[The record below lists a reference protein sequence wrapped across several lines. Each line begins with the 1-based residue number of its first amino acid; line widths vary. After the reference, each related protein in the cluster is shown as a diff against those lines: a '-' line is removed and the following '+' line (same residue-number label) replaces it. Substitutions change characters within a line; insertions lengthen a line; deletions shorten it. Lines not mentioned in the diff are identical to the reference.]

1 MKTDWRKLED
11 KVEITDNEIEAM
23 GQSQMKRWIC
33 HEISRML
40 KVSSEKLIHV
50 KCVVLSTAVFTF
62 MYSQLKR
69 TGPQATAL

>member
-11 KVEITDNEIEAM
+11 KVEITDDEIEAM

-40 KVSSEKLIHV
+40 KVSSDKNYFIIS
-50 KCVVLSTAVFTF
+50 VLFYQHL
-62 MYSQLKR
+62 YSL
-69 TGPQATAL
+69 LCSVS